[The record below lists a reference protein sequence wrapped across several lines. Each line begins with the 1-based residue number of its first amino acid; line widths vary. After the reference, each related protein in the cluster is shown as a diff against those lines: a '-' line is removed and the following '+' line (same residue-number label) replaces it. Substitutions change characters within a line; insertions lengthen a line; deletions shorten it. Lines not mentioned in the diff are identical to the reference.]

1 MIKHKFAVQGSQFG
15 DRVSTRALAKEEMS
29 KRSWCARY
37 KILGS
42 KGRKGVASPSV
53 DSRWLYSSS
62 IETSEG

>member
-1 MIKHKFAVQGSQFG
+1 MVKHEFAVQGSQFG
-15 DRVSTRALAKEEMS
+15 DRISARTLAKEEMTE
-29 KRSWCARY
+29 RSWCARY

-42 KGRKGVASPSV
+42 KGGKRVASPSV